1 MGVDLDPAYMLEVLP
16 QLLKLLPVTLL
27 IAVVS
32 MAFAILIGL
41 FVAMIRFLRVP
52 VLDQLAQVYV
62 SFFRG
67 IPTLVQLFLIY
78 YGLPQL
84 IPAMSTMDALTAA
97 IIGFSLKESSYLAEI
112 FRAALTS
119 VDPGQREAGLAT
131 GMTSP
136 QVYRRYIIPQAAF
149 NALAATGNIFISLL
163 KETSVAFTLGLTEM
177 FAEAKIIAS
186 SSFRFF
192 ETFLVVGLVY
202 WLLVVGYSWLQG
214 RLEKRLSRAYV
225 R

>member
-1 MGVDLDPAYMLEVLP
+1 MRIDLDPAYMLEVLP
-16 QLLKLLPVTLL
+16 QLLRFLPITLL

-41 FVAMIRFLRVP
+41 LVALIRFLRVP
-52 VLDQLAQVYV
+52 VLDQLAQLYV
-62 SFFRG
+62 SLFRG

-84 IPAMSTMDALTAA
+84 IPSLSSMDALTAA
-97 IIGFSLKESSYLAEI
+97 IIGFSLKESSYLSEI
-112 FRAALTS
+112 FRASLTS
-119 VDPGQREAGLAT
+119 VDRGQLEAGLAT
-131 GMTSP
+131 GMTAP
-136 QVYRRYIIPQAAF
+136 QVYRRYIIPQAAY
-149 NALAATGNIFISLL
+149 NALPATGNIFISLL

-177 FAEAKIIAS
+177 FAEAKIVAS

-202 WLLVVGYSWLQG
+202 WLLVIAYSWLQG